1 MIRVGS
7 GWDLHRLVEGRP
19 LWLGG
24 VNIPSPKGEEAHS
37 DGDVLLHA
45 VIDALLGAAA
55 LGDIGTHFPPS
66 DSQWKDADSRHLL
79 RMTLNLL
86 KRKGWH
92 IGNLDCTVILEAPRL
107 GPHKETIRRTLA
119 EDLGLPVDAVS
130 VKAKT
135 KEGVDA
141 VGQGEAVEAFAAVL
155 IER

>member
-86 KRKGWH
+86 KREGWH
-92 IGNLDCTVILEAPRL
+92 IGNLDCTIILEAPRL

-141 VGQGEAVEAFAAVL
+141 VGRGEAVEAFAAVL
-155 IER
+155 IEK

>member
-86 KRKGWH
+86 KREGWH
-92 IGNLDCTVILEAPRL
+92 IGNLDCTVILETPRL